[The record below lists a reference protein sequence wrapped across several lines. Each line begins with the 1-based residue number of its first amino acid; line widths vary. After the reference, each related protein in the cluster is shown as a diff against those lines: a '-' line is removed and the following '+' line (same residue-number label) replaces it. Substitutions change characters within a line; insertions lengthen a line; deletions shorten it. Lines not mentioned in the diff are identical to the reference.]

1 VVGEVSVNVAV
12 AAAFTVTEIEPV
24 VEFAGLAE
32 SVALTEN
39 EYVPA
44 VVGVPV
50 REQPLSVS
58 PGAEPLTSEQV
69 YGAVPPEI
77 PIAPV

>member
-1 VVGEVSVNVAV
+1 V

-39 EYVPA
+39 E
-44 VVGVPV
+44 
-50 REQPLSVS
+50 
-58 PGAEPLTSEQV
+58 
-69 YGAVPPEI
+69 
-77 PIAPV
+77 